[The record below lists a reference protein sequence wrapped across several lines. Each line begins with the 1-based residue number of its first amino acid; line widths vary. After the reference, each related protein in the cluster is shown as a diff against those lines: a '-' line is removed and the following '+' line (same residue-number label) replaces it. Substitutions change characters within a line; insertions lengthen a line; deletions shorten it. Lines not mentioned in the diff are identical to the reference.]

1 MAVAEVVALQT
12 MHEKRAVWDGAKM
25 LTGEREAIT
34 TRPVEASRAR
44 GIRTPH
50 RLPKGYLLRSPYFVI
65 IGLFMF
71 FHGGFIGPDTF
82 LVFVALAA
90 LILGQS

>member
-1 MAVAEVVALQT
+1 

-50 RLPKGYLLRSPYFVI
+50 RLPKGYLLLITVYSVI